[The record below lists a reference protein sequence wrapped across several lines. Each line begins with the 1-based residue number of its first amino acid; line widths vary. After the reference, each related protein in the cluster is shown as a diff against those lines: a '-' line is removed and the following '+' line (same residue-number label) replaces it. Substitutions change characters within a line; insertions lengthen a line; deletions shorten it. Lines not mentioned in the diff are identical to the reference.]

1 MSLDAECHTHLRIL
15 VPPRPWLQHFTPP
28 TTPTYSSHHQSIQ
41 NPEPLSARQD
51 MNRHT
56 CPKSNW
62 WCYPIIGIAD
72 HFRFLS
78 NYMRKNLQIKRR
90 SNFTPYFTVNFSFTL
105 FWNKSHGV
113 HFWNQFQPL
122 LRQSMATFELQLQ
135 LILLLTKAF
144 KPRASLCKARIE
156 PSYSPKSNWCDPS
169 VGIIDHFRVLSNYLR
184 KTKT

>member
-15 VPPRPWLQHFTPP
+15 VPPRPWLQQFTPP
-28 TTPTYSSHHQSIQ
+28 TIPTYSSHHQSIQ

-78 NYMRKNLQIKRR
+78 NYLRKNLQIKRR

-105 FWNKSHGV
+105 FWKKPWSPFLESIPAIAATNHGY
-113 HFWNQFQPL
+113 FWITTLAKRGIPL
-122 LRQSMATFELQLQ
+122 PWRPDLFLRRYCAHN
-135 LILLLTKAF
+135 
-144 KPRASLCKARIE
+144 SLYKYFTSGLPCWH
-156 PSYSPKSNWCDPS
+156 N
-169 VGIIDHFRVLSNYLR
+169 VVV
-184 KTKT
+184 